1 MSSPPRERGRQPE
14 RARCAILAVALLK
27 VVRCL
32 TVPSAIELLTLCL
45 CTSRCDHSLHC
56 GRCFVV
62 LSRRAVFAPGGRY
75 SRMLIVRSRSA
86 GSVWERPSTPVATA
100 VTTSHRQ
107 VRHAH

>member
-45 CTSRCDHSLHC
+45 CTSRCDHSLTVD
-56 GRCFVV
+56 VV
-62 LSRRAVFAPGGRY
+62 SLCCLVVPCLLLAVDIPAC
-75 SRMLIVRSRSA
+75 
-86 GSVWERPSTPVATA
+86 
-100 VTTSHRQ
+100 
-107 VRHAH
+107 